1 MIKYFI
7 VLVFFLNAFTSKV
20 IAFDKKPINDDDIFG
35 YNNFSVPIPNYYNP
49 NEEDPFAKLKA
60 FFNGITN
67 FTDNLIK
74 ASPNAKL
81 ELPVGI
87 RKKENNIEYTVGI
100 YQLKF
105 SPTYTEFSAFARVI
119 IPQKDDK
126 GEKMELFFVGEGLRI
141 SAKGGIYASD
151 ASLKLIANAKID
163 LGGGKSY
170 LILKG
175 GKNRTDATYINIDC
189 NGFKELQLNADVLFP
204 RNVLQPVDEKFKV
217 IDDSKKY
224 VTGSFKTKVRSWNDI
239 LVDNIS
245 FTPFTV
251 TGAQGFSFQIDR
263 AALDLSDVENITDL
277 TFPDGYPNGAALV
290 NDKTWR
296 GIFINKVQLN
306 LPPQFDREGNSQT
319 ANFSVSQLII
329 DQSGVTGN
337 FESTNLLNIDDGKA
351 GGWPIGVSKLD
362 IKFIANN
369 ITYGSIEGKIK
380 VPIDDNS
387 QLKYNGTISKEQG
400 FQLVVQPVDK
410 LKFDVWNA
418 VNVNLDPN
426 SKIELK
432 INGDVF
438 EPKATLNGA
447 MNIVTNDNTGS
458 STSTKDEDKTK
469 VDGLLFKDLVLQ
481 TKAPFFSVKEMGYQ
495 GEIKMG
501 FIPASL
507 NNINVTTDDQI
518 AKLKFGITVGLTGAK
533 DGNFGGS
540 TDIEIAGKYDS
551 TNSHWAYDYTRING
565 VGVDMDFGAF
575 AIKGRVLRYE
585 GDAQYGSGFLGA
597 LGFKVKALSNLS
609 VDAKVLF
616 GNTGKYPYWYVD
628 AMVSGLS
635 IPIAPAVFINTFGG
649 GAYGNMKLNGMASD
663 PNSIGASTS
672 GMNYVPDTSSS
683 LGLRAVVGMNAATE
697 DAFNAKA
704 SLEISFNNNAG
715 INFIK
720 LNGEANMLAPI
731 ATDIQD
737 KMKGLLS
744 TLGHDFATR
753 QNETKTAFT
762 PNAAISAIL
771 NMQLDFQTSTFSGL
785 LQAYINA
792 GVIKGVGERGLA
804 GQVSV
809 LFGPDNWHI
818 KIGEPANPI
827 GIELLGIAKVQS
839 YLMMGTNLPGSPAP
853 PAAIWNAMGVDQKTA
868 LTNAGYMTSLN
879 TRTSS
884 TGFAFGTNMQVQTGD
899 LNFLFFYGKFNAGV
913 GFDIMLK
920 KYNNTTCKDMP
931 ANSKI
936 GIDGW
941 YANGQAYAYLD
952 GEIGVNVDLLFIK
965 GRYPILAIG
974 AGAIL
979 QAQLPNPNWFH
990 GRVGGHFSLLG
1001 GLLQGQCDFK
1011 VSIGQQCEAIDTK
1024 VLPMDAIADIKPSD
1038 KEGAVDVFAV
1048 PEIAFNYKINE
1059 AFSLSDNGV
1068 SKRYR
1073 VKLNKFDLLK
1083 NGTTPVVLKKTVWN
1097 NTNDKLSLFTNEIL
1111 DPKTNFTLDAKVTFE
1126 EEASPNTWKVVYV
1139 NGKLV
1144 EEIKQFTFTTG
1155 DAPTTIPEQNIIFT
1169 YPVSAQKNYF
1179 KNEYNQGYV
1188 QLDKGQN
1195 YLFNDTR
1202 FTKQLQIQ
1210 DANKNVVSS
1219 VGFTYDAALK
1229 RLNWQM
1235 PSLSNQTSYRL
1246 VLVNKAAVSGGSSAI
1261 ATTNTQV
1268 TDATSNTSYTTQTKK
1283 IGGDLSNKDASAV
1296 ELLAYNFRTSKYNT
1310 LAEKINDIRFDNAD
1324 SYINIDPETPPIG
1337 AIVTPVTEL
1346 FDKIELIGSNFTKM
1360 LESDTILPLVKA
1372 EAVLDNTNGYYMQDI
1387 YPMQYKDFTF
1397 GGSIDLNT
1405 LNNVTTTGRGNQNL
1419 PLIPTFAVYYHTQYL
1434 QTINNPIAG
1443 TYYTFP
1449 YVFFATKQ
1457 FKNDY
1462 NPIKTAVANKSLQLQ
1477 YPLLFATG
1485 STQINYPVVK
1495 NTLYKMKLTYQ
1506 LPGNVGVGTS
1516 AIFTIDY
1523 KSGQALHAGGGW

>member
-1 MIKYFI
+1 MMKYII
-7 VLVFFLNAFTSKV
+7 VVIFFLNVFSGDV
-20 IAFDKKPINDDDIFG
+20 FAFDKKSGFDKNVFG
-35 YNNFSVPIPNYYNP
+35 YNDFSEPIPNYYNP
-49 NEEDPFAKLKA
+49 NDGDPFAKLKT

-67 FTDNLIK
+67 FTDNLIN

-81 ELPVGI
+81 ELPIGI

-105 SPTYTEFSAFARVI
+105 GPTFTEFSAFARVI
-119 IPQKDDK
+119 IPQRDGSGCKT
-126 GEKMELFFVGEGLRI
+126 ELFFVGEGLRI

-151 ASLKLIANAKID
+151 ASLKLIANFKID
-163 LGGGKSY
+163 LGGQKSF

-189 NGFKELQLNADVLFP
+189 NGFKEMQLNADVLFP
-204 RNVLQPVDEKFKV
+204 RNVLQPVDENFK
-217 IDDSKKY
+217 IIQDSKKY
-224 VTGSFKTKVRSWNDI
+224 VTGRFKTKVRSWNDI

-251 TGAQGFSFQIDR
+251 VGAQGFSFQIDR
-263 AALDLSDVENITDL
+263 AALDLSDVENISDL
-277 TFPDGYPNGAALV
+277 SFPDGYPNGVALASD
-290 NDKTWR
+290 NTWR

-306 LPPQFDREGNSQT
+306 LPPQFDRDGNNQT
-319 ANFSVSQLII
+319 TSFSVSQLII
-329 DQSGVTGN
+329 DQAGVTGN
-337 FESTNLLNIDDGKA
+337 FEAVNLLNIDDGKA

-369 ITYGSIEGKIK
+369 ITYGSIAGNIK
-380 VPIDDNS
+380 VPIDDSS

-410 LKFDVWNA
+410 LKFDVWDA
-418 VNVNLDPN
+418 VKVNLDPN

-438 EPKATLNGA
+438 EPKATLNGS
-447 MNIVTNDNTGS
+447 MNIVTSDNTAS
-458 STSTKDEDKTK
+458 NTQTKNEDKTK
-469 VDGLLFKDLVLQ
+469 VDGLIFKDLVLQ
-481 TKAPFFSVKEMGYQ
+481 TKAPYFSVKEMGYE
-495 GEIKMG
+495 GKINMG

-507 NNINVTTDDQI
+507 NNISVSVDEQM

-551 TNSHWAYDYTRING
+551 TNSIWAYDYTRING

-585 GDAQYGSGFLGA
+585 GDEQYGSGFLGN
-597 LGFKVKALSNLS
+597 LGFKVKALSNLI

-628 AMVSGLS
+628 AMASGLS
-635 IPIAPAVFINTFGG
+635 IPIAPAVSINAIGG
-649 GAYGNMKLNGMASD
+649 GAYGSMKQNGLASN
-663 PNSIGASTS
+663 PNSIGASAS
-672 GMNYVPDTSSS
+672 GVNYVPDSTSVF
-683 LGLRAVVGMNAATE
+683 GLRAVVGMKAATE
-697 DAFNAKA
+697 EAFNARA

-715 INFIK
+715 INYIK

-731 ATDIQD
+731 PTDIQD
-737 KMKGLLS
+737 KMKGLLG
-744 TLGHDFATR
+744 TLGYDFATR
-753 QNETKTAFT
+753 QQQTKTAFT

-771 NMQLDFQTSTFSGL
+771 DMQLDFNNSTFSGL

-792 GVIKGVGERGLA
+792 GVIKGVGAKGLA
-804 GQVSV
+804 GQVSI
-809 LFGPDNWHI
+809 LFAPDKWHI

-827 GIELLGIAKVQS
+827 GIELLGIARLQS
-839 YLMMGTNLPGSPAP
+839 YLMIGTNLPGSPAP
-853 PAAIWNAMGVDQKTA
+853 PPAIWNAMGVDQKAA
-868 LTNAGYMTSLN
+868 LTSAGYTTTLN
-879 TRTSS
+879 PRTSS
-884 TGFAFGTNMQVQTGD
+884 EGFAFGTNMNVQTGD
-899 LNFLFFYGKFNAGV
+899 LNFLIFYGKFNAGL

-941 YANGQAYAYLD
+941 YANGQAYAYID

-965 GRYPILAIG
+965 GRFPILAIG

-990 GRVGGHFSLLG
+990 GRVGGKFSLLG

-1011 VSIGQQCEAIDTK
+1011 VTLGQQCETMDTK
-1024 VLPMDAIADIKPSD
+1024 VLPMDAIADIKPND
-1038 KEGAVDVFAV
+1038 KEGSVDVFAV

-1059 AFSLSDNGV
+1059 AFSISDNGV

-1083 NGTTPVVLKKTVWN
+1083 NGTTAVVLKKRVWN

-1111 DPKTNFTLDAKVTFE
+1111 DPKTNFTIDAKVTFE
-1126 EEASPNTWKVVYV
+1126 EEVSGNWKAVYID
-1139 NGKLV
+1139 GKLV
-1144 EEIKQFTFTTG
+1144 EEKKQFTFTTG
-1155 DAPTTIPEQNIIFT
+1155 DAPTTIPERNIVFT
-1169 YPVSAQKNYF
+1169 YPVAEQKNYF
-1179 KNEYNQGYV
+1179 KNEYAQGYV
-1188 QLDKGQN
+1188 QLDRGQS
-1195 YLFNDTR
+1195 YLFNDAR
-1202 FTKQLQIQ
+1202 FTKQLQLQ
-1210 DANKNVVSS
+1210 DANRNVISS
-1219 VGFTYDAALK
+1219 AVFVYDAILK

-1235 PSLSNQTSYRL
+1235 PSVNIQTNYRL
-1246 VLVNKAAVSGGSSAI
+1246 ALVNNAAVGSGSSTVAN
-1261 ATTNTQV
+1261 TTTQV
-1268 TDATSNTSYTTQTKK
+1268 TDSTSNTNYTKQSKK
-1283 IGGDLSNKDASAV
+1283 IAGSLSNNDASSV
-1296 ELLAYNFRTSKYNT
+1296 ELLAYGFKTSKYNT
-1310 LAEKINDIRFDNAD
+1310 LAEKINDIHFDNAD
-1324 SYINIDPETPPIG
+1324 SYINIDPETSPIG

-1346 FDKIELIGSNFTKM
+1346 FDKIELVGSNFTKM
-1360 LESDTILPLVKA
+1360 LDSDSILPLVKA
-1372 EAVLDNTNGYYMQDI
+1372 EAVLDNTNGYYVQDI
-1387 YPMQYKDFTF
+1387 YPMQYSNFTF

-1405 LNNVTTTGRGNQNL
+1405 LNNGATMGRQQQNL

-1443 TYYTFP
+1443 TYFTFP

-1462 NPIKTAVANKSLQLQ
+1462 YPIRAAVANRNLQTQ

-1485 STQINYPVVK
+1485 NTQINYPVVK

-1506 LPGNVGVGTS
+1506 LPGNIAVGSS

-1523 KSGQALHAGGGW
+1523 KSGQALHTGGGW